1 MNLALLVGFQS
12 VLYALLW
19 AGASLWLRRELQST
33 LLWMGYALVAGV
45 AFILIGLRPYGPLW
59 LTHTGACVCHVL
71 GLVFA
76 RYGVEVFFHVRPRYA
91 EYFATLFLGGVT
103 LVAIGP
109 DDETSRIA
117 LTSLL
122 SALLLLGAILSCW
135 SPLRAEFGGRFGLVV
150 AVPIAALLLV
160 NLKLA
165 RNALQGL
172 AGCLDPA
179 GAEQAMVWSVTL
191 VAAAA
196 FNFLFLFLLGTRMQR
211 SLSRMASPDP
221 LTGILNRRG
230 MQSLLQAEWQRSQ
243 RYATPFAVISLDVD
257 FFKRVNDTHG
267 HGAGDKVLVA
277 VASLLGKEVRD
288 TDCVQPAGVWR
299 EPFGTMLLWRTHCAA
314 LMLRCT
320 RASARAAIASCYG
333 VLTCRASCRQA
344 QWAQMQALL
353 TTLSGKRDSNSALN
367 VASVHQ
373 QCDCFC
379 PVVRSISIAHW
390 LGWPHS
396 GHTSGG
402 NGVRAVMM
410 SASVATAAEK

>member
-1 MNLALLVGFQS
+1 M
-12 VLYALLW
+12 
-19 AGASLWLRRELQST
+19 
-33 LLWMGYALVAGV
+33 
-45 AFILIGLRPYGPLW
+45 
-59 LTHTGACVCHVL
+59 
-71 GLVFA
+71 
-76 RYGVEVFFHVRPRYA
+76 
-91 EYFATLFLGGVT
+91 T

-109 DDETSRIA
+109 NDEASRIA

-172 AGCLDPA
+172 AGRLDPA

-211 SLSRMASPDP
+211 SLSRMATHDP

-243 RYATPFAVISLDVD
+243 RYATPFAVISLEVD
-257 FFKRVNDTHG
+257 FFKRVNDTYG
-267 HGAGDKVLVA
+267 HDAGDKVLVA

-288 TDCVQPAGVWR
+288 TDCVARMGGEEFLVLLPACRAEVEGQLLAQRLRNLLARTAVLLGQGEPLHVTASWGVAGIVGRDDSLEDLLRRADAALYQGKRQGRDCVVLWSADVQGVLPAGAV
-299 EPFGTMLLWRTHCAA
+299 GANA
-314 LMLRCT
+314 G
-320 RASARAAIASCYG
+320 A
-333 VLTCRASCRQA
+333 V
-344 QWAQMQALL
+344 
-353 TTLSGKRDSNSALN
+353 D
-367 VASVHQ
+367 
-373 QCDCFC
+373 D
-379 PVVRSISIAHW
+379 VV
-390 LGWPHS
+390 GQ
-396 GHTSGG
+396 T
-402 NGVRAVMM
+402 
-410 SASVATAAEK
+410 

>member
-33 LLWMGYALVAGV
+33 LLWMGYALAAGV

-59 LTHTGACVCHVL
+59 LTHTGASVCHVL

-76 RYGVEVFFHVRPRYA
+76 RYGVEVFFHVRPRHA
-91 EYFATLFLGGVT
+91 EYFATLFLGCVT

-160 NLKLA
+160 NLKLGW
-165 RNALQGL
+165 NALQGL
-172 AGCLDPA
+172 AGRLDPA

-211 SLSRMASPDP
+211 SLSRMATHDP

-257 FFKRVNDTHG
+257 FFKRVNDTYG
-267 HGAGDKVLVA
+267 HDAGDKVLVA

-288 TDCVQPAGVWR
+288 TDCVARMGGEEFLVLLPACRAEVEGQLLAQRLRNLLARTAVLLGQGEPLHVTASWGVAGTVWRDASLEDLLRRADAALYQGKRQGRECVVLWSADVQGVLPAGAV
-299 EPFGTMLLWRTHCAA
+299 GANTGAVD
-314 LMLRCT
+314 
-320 RASARAAIASCYG
+320 G
-333 VLTCRASCRQA
+333 VVGQT
-344 QWAQMQALL
+344 
-353 TTLSGKRDSNSALN
+353 
-367 VASVHQ
+367 
-373 QCDCFC
+373 
-379 PVVRSISIAHW
+379 
-390 LGWPHS
+390 
-396 GHTSGG
+396 
-402 NGVRAVMM
+402 
-410 SASVATAAEK
+410 

>member
-33 LLWMGYALVAGV
+33 LLWMGYALAAGV

-59 LTHTGACVCHVL
+59 LTHTGASVCHVL

-76 RYGVEVFFHVRPRYA
+76 RYGVEVFFHVRPRHA
-91 EYFATLFLGGVT
+91 EYFATLFLGCVT

-160 NLKLA
+160 NLKLGW
-165 RNALQGL
+165 NALQGL
-172 AGCLDPA
+172 AGRLGPA

-211 SLSRMASPDP
+211 SLSRMATHDP

-257 FFKRVNDTHG
+257 FFKRVNDTYG
-267 HGAGDKVLVA
+267 HDAGDKVLVA

-288 TDCVQPAGVWR
+288 TDCVARMGGEEFLVLLPACRAEVEGQLLAQRLRNLLARTAVLLGQGEPLHVTASWGVAGTVWRDASLEDLLRRADAALYQGKRQGRDCVVLWSADVQGVLPAGAV
-299 EPFGTMLLWRTHCAA
+299 GANTGAVD
-314 LMLRCT
+314 
-320 RASARAAIASCYG
+320 G
-333 VLTCRASCRQA
+333 VVGQ
-344 QWAQMQALL
+344 
-353 TTLSGKRDSNSALN
+353 K
-367 VASVHQ
+367 
-373 QCDCFC
+373 
-379 PVVRSISIAHW
+379 
-390 LGWPHS
+390 
-396 GHTSGG
+396 
-402 NGVRAVMM
+402 
-410 SASVATAAEK
+410 